1 MICKAQWPAYDEAK
15 TISATAQIAVQVAG
29 KLKANVLVPADSDDD
44 AAVAAA
50 MADGKI
56 QKLAEGKT
64 LVKSIVVRD
73 KQKQLKLVNLILK

>member
-1 MICKAQWPAYDEAK
+1 
-15 TISATAQIAVQVAG
+15 
-29 KLKANVLVPADSDDD
+29 VLVPADSDDD